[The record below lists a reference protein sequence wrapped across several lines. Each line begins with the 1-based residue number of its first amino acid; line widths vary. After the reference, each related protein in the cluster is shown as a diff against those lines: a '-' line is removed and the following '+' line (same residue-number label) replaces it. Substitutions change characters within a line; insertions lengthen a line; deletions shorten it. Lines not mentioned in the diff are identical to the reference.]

1 MNTIIKNTDKK
12 NTDTK
17 ITETKN
23 TDKKNTDKKNTDKK
37 NTETKNTETK
47 ITNTKT
53 ANTKTTAPGA
63 CGLHCIKT
71 NGIGVTIG
79 GNTILENINLHIHCG
94 KLTTIIGRN
103 GAGKTTLIKAL
114 LGEIKHQGTIS
125 FQNISKHEMSDLRVG
140 YVPQH
145 LNIAKNTPTSVYD
158 LFASYISNTP
168 VFLYKSKKIYNK
180 VKESL
185 AIFQAQDLIDKA
197 VCDLSGGELQRV
209 LLSIAITPTPNLL
222 LLDEPVSGIDRN
234 GMELFYKNIQLLK
247 ENYDLAI
254 IMISHD
260 FEFVKKYSDN
270 VILLDKTIKKEGTPE
285 EVLTSP
291 EFKAAFG

>member
-1 MNTIIKNTDKK
+1 MNTIFKNTESKETATRETISK
-12 NTDTK
+12 DTP
-17 ITETKN
+17 TKN
-23 TDKKNTDKKNTDKK
+23 TPS
-37 NTETKNTETK
+37 
-47 ITNTKT
+47 
-53 ANTKTTAPGA
+53 KTTAHAA

-71 NGIGVTIG
+71 NGISVTIG
-79 GNTILENINLHIHCG
+79 GNSILENINLHIHCG

-114 LGEIKHQGTIS
+114 IGEIKHQGTIS
-125 FQNISKHEMSDLRVG
+125 FQDISKHEMSDLQIG

-158 LFASYISNTP
+158 LFGSYISNTP
-168 VFLYKSKKIYNK
+168 VFLYKSKKIYDK
-180 VKESL
+180 VKERL
-185 AIFQAQDLIDKA
+185 AIFNAQDLIDKA

-270 VILLDKTIKKEGTPE
+270 VILLDKTIIKEGPPE
-285 EVLTSP
+285 EVLESN
-291 EFKAAFG
+291 EFKIAFGSVKFE